1 MVAPSPSSM
10 RWPLP
15 MSDSLSDRLLAAAD
29 DLDGT
34 PKPMLQILLR
44 MAAQKLTERAE
55 RIEKLVALV
64 EERDAANG

>member
-1 MVAPSPSSM
+1 
-10 RWPLP
+10 
-15 MSDSLSDRLLAAAD
+15 MSDSLSDRLLSAAD

-55 RIEKLVALV
+55 QIERLVALV
-64 EERDAANG
+64 EKNDAGATGG